1 GSDYEEDARA
11 EQVRRGQIPLKW
23 RKPTI
28 EEQDAL
34 DEQEF
39 EQEVEQSLQTSSQ
52 GDDGNPGDEDDN
64 DNDEDEDED
73 DEEDDDDEDD
83 DEDDEDTAT
92 HKAGPIPLE
101 AKERAFECYKTFM
114 HAMEAIAKETGK
126 PVSSFLKL
134 VGLGAPK
141 VPRGNT
147 RWTAFQAYQGVYG
160 DEKKPDDDWTKVIA
174 AKYKDTSEEEKDAI
188 LAWHKTQYQTSI
200 T

>member
-1 GSDYEEDARA
+1 GSNYEEDARA

-28 EEQDAL
+28 KEQDAL

-64 DNDEDEDED
+64 DNDKDEDED
-73 DEEDDDDEDD
+73 DEEDDDDEDE

-92 HKAGPIPLE
+92 HKARPIPLE

-126 PVSSFLKL
+126 PVSSFEYFTL
-134 VGLGAPK
+134 PH
-141 VPRGNT
+141 
-147 RWTAFQAYQGVYG
+147 
-160 DEKKPDDDWTKVIA
+160 I
-174 AKYKDTSEEEKDAI
+174 I
-188 LAWHKTQYQTSI
+188 HKFYVTYT
-200 T
+200 